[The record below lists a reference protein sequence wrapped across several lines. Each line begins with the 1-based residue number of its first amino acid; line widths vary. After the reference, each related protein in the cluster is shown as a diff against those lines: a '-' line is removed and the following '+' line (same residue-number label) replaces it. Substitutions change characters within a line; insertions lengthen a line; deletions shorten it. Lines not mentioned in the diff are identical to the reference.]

1 MLEGRGIPY
10 SCKKE
15 CFFLFIFSFVC
26 FSLEANDGSHA
37 MVRLLILRRNSGK
50 VSDYSLCPHSRN
62 NADNDEDDDDDCDK

>member
-1 MLEGRGIPY
+1 MPRAWETLKDLLSLIEKCR
-10 SCKKE
+10 
-15 CFFLFIFSFVC
+15 FSF
-26 FSLEANDGSHA
+26 EANDGSHA